1 MLEWTGECVYSPCW
15 NCCNMSG
22 CEIKF
27 EEMWQKNETRG
38 VAHAYLSR
46 YCSVLGVVLIGDGS
60 VALNVKVNMM
70 SVGGI

>member
-1 MLEWTGECVYSPCW
+1 
-15 NCCNMSG
+15 MSG
-22 CEIKF
+22 CDIKF

-38 VAHAYLSR
+38 VAHAYWSR